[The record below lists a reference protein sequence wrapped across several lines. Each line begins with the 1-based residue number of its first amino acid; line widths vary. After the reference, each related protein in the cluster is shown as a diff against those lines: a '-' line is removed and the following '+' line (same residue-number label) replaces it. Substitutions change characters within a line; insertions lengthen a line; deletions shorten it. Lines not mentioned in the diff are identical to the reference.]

1 MRFLGLRLNE
11 AIEVDVKRQHSVALL
26 SFLLMFGA
34 CDFGVG
40 SPDAAG
46 DVGSDPASDA
56 GARPTDAGTSSA
68 DSGVPTTDAGKP
80 FADAGG
86 ASSDSGAASPD
97 SGGAARDAGTGS
109 PDAGGAPDGP
119 VLKDRLTGV
128 NWFGFETSNLAP
140 HGLWARDYKSVLK
153 QIKDLGFNTVR
164 LPWCNDMLTGSP
176 NSLQINA
183 YGADPYTKTTG
194 LNTDLEGLSSLQVM
208 DKILAECER
217 LGLKVILDN
226 HSRKPDGYMNETLWY
241 TSGRS
246 EADWIKDWK
255 FVVERY
261 KNNSAVV
268 AADLKNEPH
277 GNMTKGM
284 KPPATWGYDEP
295 GQGVTDWRKAAVAA
309 GKAILEVNP
318 KLIIIIE
325 GVENYKGDNSWWGGN
340 LAGVKDYPITATEIP
355 AKNLWYSA
363 HEYGPEVYNQDW
375 FSAANFP
382 DNLPDIWRGHFWF
395 IHEQGIAPL
404 FFGEFGI
411 HEATACDPS
420 STAYKWLKKFMDQ
433 MGKNS
438 HWTFWAL
445 NPNSGDTGG
454 LLKDDWT
461 SVNPCKYGVLK
472 PYLAGSN

>member
-1 MRFLGLRLNE
+1 MKRRR
-11 AIEVDVKRQHSVALL
+11 DVTIPC
-26 SFLLMFGA
+26 FLLMVSA
-34 CDFGVG
+34 CGIESG
-40 SPDAAG
+40 LSQDAANG
-46 DVGSDPASDA
+46 APDSGSTITSDA
-56 GARPTDAGTSSA
+56 GARFTDAG
-68 DSGVPTTDAGKP
+68 SGH
-80 FADAGG
+80 
-86 ASSDSGAASPD
+86 SDSGAYEPTADPGSTSWD
-97 SGGAARDAGTGS
+97 GGAASRDAGRPPS
-109 PDAGGAPDGP
+109 DAGGLPDEP
-119 VLKDRLTGV
+119 ALKDRLTGV

-153 QIKDLGFNTVR
+153 QIKDLGFNTLR
-164 LPWCNDMLTGSP
+164 LPWCNDVLTGSP
-176 NSLQINA
+176 NSVQINA
-183 YGADPYTKTTG
+183 YGTDPYTKSTG
-194 LNTDLEGLSSLQVM
+194 LNTDLEGLSSIQIM

-226 HSRKPDGYMNETLWY
+226 HSRAPDGYMNETIWY
-241 TSGRS
+241 TAAKS
-246 EADWIKDWK
+246 EADWIRDWK
-255 FVVERY
+255 TIAERY

-268 AADLKNEPH
+268 AADVKNEPH

-295 GQGVTDWRKAAVAA
+295 GQGVTDWRKASVAA
-309 GKAILEVNP
+309 GKAILAVNP
-318 KLIIIIE
+318 RLFIIIE
-325 GVENYKGDNSWWGGN
+325 GVENYKGDNTWWGGN
-340 LAGVKDYPITATEIP
+340 LAGVKDYPITESDIP

-363 HEYGPEVYNQDW
+363 HEYGPEVYMQDW

-382 DNLPDIWRGHFWF
+382 ENMPDIWRGHFWF

-411 HEATACDPS
+411 QEATAADPN

-454 LLKDDWT
+454 LLKDDWV
-461 SVNPCKYGVLK
+461 SVNPAKYNLLK